1 MRSGTVATVLACLR
15 GPGVRS
21 SVPGSRPMAG
31 TSITFFRGTGHRY
44 RSVLHRR
51 DGVEVELV
59 GGGYNTVG
67 GPARR
72 VPHDLAHAV
81 VEDELG
87 LDFGLWGVL
96 AAGGLFAPSNTRVLS
111 GRQPPHAGR
120 RAKEIVDRGR
130 ERLGQAEIVVRAV
143 ADLALAGR
151 HDDVAGFAAATGQ
164 RWALPGVTRERLAT
178 ACGRLQ
184 DAGQRWDAL
193 PSGGT
198 IDVTW
203 RLAAPRR

>member
-1 MRSGTVATVLACLR
+1 MTR
-15 GPGVRS
+15 
-21 SVPGSRPMAG
+21 
-31 TSITFFRGTGHRY
+31 TSITFFRDPGPRY

-96 AAGGLFAPSNTRVLS
+96 AAGGLFAPSNTRVIG

-120 RAKEIVDRGR
+120 RAKEIVDRGG
-130 ERLGQAEIVVRAV
+130 ERLRQAEVVVRAV

-151 HDDVAGFAAATGQ
+151 HDDVAGFAAATGR
-164 RWALPGVTRERLAT
+164 RWALPSVTGAQLAT
-178 ACGRLQ
+178 ACRRLQ
-184 DAGQRWDAL
+184 DAGRQWDAL

-198 IDVTW
+198 IDIAW
-203 RLAAPRR
+203 RLPEPPR